1 MSTIIIDDIAYDLTA
16 LSEAAKQQL
25 TNVQAADAEIQRLQA
40 QLAIATTARAAY
52 ARALKN
58 ALPAAVSH

>member
-40 QLAIATTARAAY
+40 QLAIATTARATY
-52 ARALKN
+52 ARALKRE
-58 ALPAAVSH
+58 LPAVVSH